1 MLYFRAGSFDVSSGR
16 QVAFRQLFTIF
27 MSKSI
32 VLLCCVLLSTAL
44 YGQNNFNLELL
55 GRWDDDSL
63 PVSSPNNL
71 NLQYNAC
78 WGMAV
83 NNREYAIMGGAAHV
97 LVLDVT
103 DPYQPQLAG
112 KFQGRSLVV
121 PREFKSYKNRFY
133 AVADGGKDGLMII
146 NMSNAPTE
154 ITQTYWDTTFFKKI
168 HTIALDTVSGRLY
181 LNGGNAGNGIMVL
194 DVSQNPDLP
203 TMLGHVD
210 IPGGYVHDCYVRN
223 DTVYASSGYEGY
235 YVFDYKDPLNPKLL
249 AQIST
254 GGYNHNS
261 WLTLDGK
268 YAYYAEEIPAGMPMR
283 IVDLQN
289 LSLGEIEVVG
299 SFIDNLL
306 DPDNPEK
313 KAIPHNVYIKDDL
326 LFDSQ
331 YEDGLLVYDISN
343 RLNPVL
349 IAHYDT
355 RPENTT
361 YNGYFGNWG
370 NYPWLPSG
378 TIISSDMQNGLFL
391 FRLGTT
397 STSAPAD
404 KVSVDVFPNP
414 ASDRVYVNVAGD
426 NEWNWRLG
434 TLSGVLL
441 NRGTSSDQIV
451 LTDRPAGMY
460 LLEILLPDGG
470 RVTRKIVH

>member
-1 MLYFRAGSFDVSSGR
+1 
-16 QVAFRQLFTIF
+16 

-32 VLLCCVLLSTAL
+32 VLLCSVLLSASL

-55 GRWDDDSL
+55 ARWDDDSL

-83 NNREYAIMGGAAHV
+83 NNHEYAIIGGAAHV

-112 KFQGRSLVV
+112 KFQGRSTVV

-146 NMSNAPTE
+146 NMSNAPGE

-194 DVSQNPDLP
+194 DVSQNPDSP

-299 SFIDNLL
+299 SFIDL
-306 DPDNPEK
+306 
-313 KAIPHNVYIKDDL
+313 
-326 LFDSQ
+326 S
-331 YEDGLLVYDISN
+331 
-343 RLNPVL
+343 L
-349 IAHYDT
+349 IH
-355 RPENTT
+355 
-361 YNGYFGNWG
+361 
-370 NYPWLPSG
+370 
-378 TIISSDMQNGLFL
+378 I
-391 FRLGTT
+391 
-397 STSAPAD
+397 
-404 KVSVDVFPNP
+404 
-414 ASDRVYVNVAGD
+414 
-426 NEWNWRLG
+426 
-434 TLSGVLL
+434 
-441 NRGTSSDQIV
+441 
-451 LTDRPAGMY
+451 
-460 LLEILLPDGG
+460 
-470 RVTRKIVH
+470 

>member
-1 MLYFRAGSFDVSSGR
+1 
-16 QVAFRQLFTIF
+16 
-27 MSKSI
+27 
-32 VLLCCVLLSTAL
+32 
-44 YGQNNFNLELL
+44 
-55 GRWDDDSL
+55 
-63 PVSSPNNL
+63 
-71 NLQYNAC
+71 
-78 WGMAV
+78 
-83 NNREYAIMGGAAHV
+83 
-97 LVLDVT
+97 
-103 DPYQPQLAG
+103 
-112 KFQGRSLVV
+112 
-121 PREFKSYKNRFY
+121 
-133 AVADGGKDGLMII
+133 
-146 NMSNAPTE
+146 MSNAPGE

-194 DVSQNPDLP
+194 DVSQNPDSP

-397 STSAPAD
+397 GTSAPASN
-404 KVSVDVFPNP
+404 VSVDVFPNP
-414 ASDRVYVNVAGD
+414 ASDRVYVNVGD
-426 NEWNWRLG
+426 NSEWNWRLG
-434 TLSGVLL
+434 TLSGVSLESG
-441 NRGTSSDQIV
+441 RSSDHIV
-451 LTDRPAGMY
+451 LTHRPAGVY
-460 LLEILLPDGG
+460 LLEILLPDGS
-470 RVTRKIVH
+470 RITRKIVH

>member
-210 IPGGYVHDCYVRN
+210 IPAAMCTTATCATIPYM
-223 DTVYASSGYEGY
+223 
-235 YVFDYKDPLNPKLL
+235 PL
-249 AQIST
+249 
-254 GGYNHNS
+254 
-261 WLTLDGK
+261 
-268 YAYYAEEIPAGMPMR
+268 PAMKG
-283 IVDLQN
+283 I
-289 LSLGEIEVVG
+289 
-299 SFIDNLL
+299 
-306 DPDNPEK
+306 
-313 KAIPHNVYIKDDL
+313 
-326 LFDSQ
+326 
-331 YEDGLLVYDISN
+331 
-343 RLNPVL
+343 
-349 IAHYDT
+349 
-355 RPENTT
+355 
-361 YNGYFGNWG
+361 
-370 NYPWLPSG
+370 
-378 TIISSDMQNGLFL
+378 
-391 FRLGTT
+391 
-397 STSAPAD
+397 
-404 KVSVDVFPNP
+404 
-414 ASDRVYVNVAGD
+414 
-426 NEWNWRLG
+426 
-434 TLSGVLL
+434 
-441 NRGTSSDQIV
+441 
-451 LTDRPAGMY
+451 MY
-460 LLEILLPDGG
+460 L
-470 RVTRKIVH
+470 TTKIR